1 MRLSRAPG
9 LAALTLA
16 LAVNPAIAA
25 TVFDQLYPARNG
37 EPSLPYPI
45 SALVDDLASRTGA
58 RLQTG
63 FIPLGR
69 SLQRFAADPDYF
81 TSPRIVLAV
90 TGEGKTGIRL
100 RDRLFIGYQPA
111 VAALE
116 IIAFDEAAGAFR
128 FLQVENY
135 RDGERQSFTA
145 IDETT
150 CHACHQSRGPIFSAA
165 PWDESNAN
173 LRVAARLP
181 GKVEGLVMHQDFD
194 GIDQFA
200 RSVQRANRIA
210 AANRLKQVAANK
222 PSSQPMI
229 DALTEAFPEGLSII
243 DPKIPNR
250 DPASLVEA
258 GMAPMDAMETK
269 GAFDPETPRRPIP
282 VWKPGLTA
290 EADALQLIEEAD
302 SP

>member
-25 TVFDQLYPARNG
+25 TVFDQLYPAGNG

-90 TGEGKTGIRL
+90 SRDGKAGIRL

-116 IIAFDEAAGAFR
+116 IIAFDEAAGEFR

-135 RDGERQSFTA
+135 RDGGQQSFTA
-145 IDETT
+145 IDEAT

-173 LRVAARLP
+173 PRVAARLP
-181 GKVEGLVMHQDFD
+181 GKVEGLVIRQDFD

-210 AANRLKQVAANK
+210 AASRLKHVAASK

-229 DALTEAFPEGLSII
+229 DALTAAFPDGLSIT

-269 GAFDPETPRRPIP
+269 GAFDPETPRRSIP
-282 VWKPGLTA
+282 VWKSGLTA
-290 EADALQLIEEAD
+290 EADAMQLIEEAD